1 MKNQICSCK
10 RAFLLLFLLL
20 LGMPSFAQ
28 VQQEV
33 PLFKSTRTFVHKAV
47 RKDTAWTPGVIVDQI
62 YFARYDKQGR
72 ISVENL
78 LNPDGSA
85 KTKLIYVYD
94 EQGRVD
100 GKTVLDA
107 DRNIVLKDTII
118 MMNMAIG
125 RQG

>member
-1 MKNQICSCK
+1 M
-10 RAFLLLFLLL
+10 
-20 LGMPSFAQ
+20 
-28 VQQEV
+28 
-33 PLFKSTRTFVHKAV
+33 HKAV
-47 RKDTAWTPGVIVDQI
+47 RKDTAWTPGAIVDPI

-85 KTKLIYVYD
+85 KTKPVSYTHLRAHETRIYRYSYD

>member
-1 MKNQICSCK
+1 M
-10 RAFLLLFLLL
+10 
-20 LGMPSFAQ
+20 
-28 VQQEV
+28 
-33 PLFKSTRTFVHKAV
+33 HKAV
-47 RKDTAWTPGVIVDQI
+47 RKDTAWTPGAIVDQI

-94 EQGRVD
+94 KNNRIREEMTVSVKQQGIQRIYRYSYDEQGRVD

>member
-1 MKNQICSCK
+1 M
-10 RAFLLLFLLL
+10 
-20 LGMPSFAQ
+20 
-28 VQQEV
+28 
-33 PLFKSTRTFVHKAV
+33 HKAV
-47 RKDTAWTPGVIVDQI
+47 WKDTVWTPGAIVDQI

-72 ISVENL
+72 ISVEKL

-85 KTKLIYVYD
+85 KTKLIFVYDKNNRIREEMTVSVKQQGIQRIYRYSYD

-100 GKTVLDA
+100 GKMVLDA

>member
-1 MKNQICSCK
+1 
-10 RAFLLLFLLL
+10 
-20 LGMPSFAQ
+20 
-28 VQQEV
+28 
-33 PLFKSTRTFVHKAV
+33 VHKAV
-47 RKDTAWTPGVIVDQI
+47 RKDTAWTPGAIVDPI

-94 EQGRVD
+94 KNNRIREEITASVKQQGIQRIYRYSYDEQGRID
-100 GKTVLDA
+100 SKTVLDV